1 MFLHICCLLQPVIRK
16 GGKVSCYIFNMWK
29 YLYWI
34 MEKKKSVYP
43 KYTAAVFLDTKKKL
57 CYFHRGLDGN
67 TELCPKHLSAVKFSE
82 ETFWVSQKNKFNT
95 TCNVWLPHPLPLCEE
110 WQDVVLLWTNEKFTI
125 LINRKPAVLL
135 LDMLCGET
143 LCCQSQ
149 KYRIR
154 WL

>member
-1 MFLHICCLLQPVIRK
+1 
-16 GGKVSCYIFNMWK
+16 MWK

-82 ETFWVSQKNKFNT
+82 ETFWVSQK
-95 TCNVWLPHPLPLCEE
+95 
-110 WQDVVLLWTNEKFTI
+110 
-125 LINRKPAVLL
+125 INLTPPA
-135 LDMLCGET
+135 MCGFPT
-143 LCCQSQ
+143 PSLYV
-149 KYRIR
+149 KNGKM
-154 WL
+154 